1 MGKKNGGGTPATR
14 VLSRAG
20 IAHDFHAYAHD
31 PNASSFGLEA
41 AQALGVDP
49 ARVYKTLLVDTGDGL
64 AVGVV
69 PVTGSLDLKALAT
82 ALGVKKLVMADPSSA
97 ERSSGMVV
105 GGISPIGQKKPLPTV
120 LDTSM
125 NRHKTVLVSGGRRG
139 LDVELSPADLARLTN
154 ATFASISRP

>member
-1 MGKKNGGGTPATR
+1 MGTPATAALER
-14 VLSRAG
+14 SGVYYIL
-20 IAHDFHAYAHD
+20 HTYCHD
-31 PNASSFGLEA
+31 PRSTSFGLEA
-41 AQALGVDP
+41 VAALNVKP
-49 ARVYKTLLVDTGDGL
+49 ECVFKTLLVDTGTGL

-82 ALGVKKLVMADPSSA
+82 ALGVKKLSMADPTSA

-105 GGISPIGQKKPLPTV
+105 GGISPVGQKKPLPTV

-125 NRHKTVLVSGGRRG
+125 KRHKTVLVSGGRRG